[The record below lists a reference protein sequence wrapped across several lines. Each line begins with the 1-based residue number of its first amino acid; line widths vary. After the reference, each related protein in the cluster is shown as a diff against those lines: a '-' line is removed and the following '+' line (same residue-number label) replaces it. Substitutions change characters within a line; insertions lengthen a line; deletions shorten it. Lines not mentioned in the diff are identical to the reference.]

1 MLGWQQ
7 NVFCN
12 KISVS
17 QSSKKIFGGRCRAIS
32 PFFELT
38 STESN
43 LRQIESVVL
52 IYSNDNPPWIIS
64 YFIVPIYNIG
74 YPKLTVTTLLWV

>member
-1 MLGWQQ
+1 MCFVTRL
-7 NVFCN
+7 
-12 KISVS
+12 VS
-17 QSSKKIFGGRCRAIS
+17 HSHQKKFFGGRCRAIS

-52 IYSNDNPPWIIS
+52 IYSNDNPLWIIS